1 MPKFYIEFTEESTRS
16 LGYYIVAPDE
26 ALAFEMAEHKYFKF
40 DMPDSQTT
48 HYSKTLEHKVEEA

>member
-16 LGYYIVAPDE
+16 MGYYIVAPDE
-26 ALAFEMAEHKYFKF
+26 DLAFEMAEEKYYNF
-40 DMPDSQTT
+40 DKPDSQST